1 MYDFRTG
8 SRIFS
13 RIVMQRLIINLTFFL
28 LCSGIFLP
36 VSAAVVH
43 KWVDE
48 QGVTHYSDAAPETPA
63 TTVTKID
70 FGNRKAA
77 KSSVNNNYYSI
88 KNQWQRLHKE
98 RLEQEKLKLEKT
110 RQEAAPRSAEPQVVY
125 IKESREKQAGVVY
138 QGSFYPRHGHG
149 RLHKKHNHQ
158 RGYRNKWYYRGGA
171 PAGLHAGRWKGSSHG
186 SY

>member
-1 MYDFRTG
+1 
-8 SRIFS
+8 
-13 RIVMQRLIINLTFFL
+13 MQRLINHLAFIL
-28 LCSGIFLP
+28 LSSSLFLP

-48 QGVTHYSDAAPETPA
+48 AGVTHYSDAAPETPA
-63 TTVTKID
+63 TAVTKID
-70 FGNRKAA
+70 LDDREPA
-77 KSSVNNNYYSI
+77 KSSVKNDYYSI

-110 RQEAAPRSAEPQVVY
+110 RLEAALRSAEPQVVY
-125 IKESREKQAGVVY
+125 VNEPREKQTAVVY
-138 QGSFYPRHGHG
+138 QGWFYPRHGYG
-149 RLHKKHNHQ
+149 RLHKRHNHQ
-158 RGYRNKWYYRGGA
+158 RGYRKKWYYRGGA

>member
-1 MYDFRTG
+1 
-8 SRIFS
+8 
-13 RIVMQRLIINLTFFL
+13 MQRLIINLTFVL

-48 QGVTHYSDAAPETPA
+48 KGVTHYSDAAPETPA
-63 TTVTKID
+63 TAVTKID
-70 FGNRKAA
+70 MGNRKAA
-77 KSSVNNNYYSI
+77 KSSVNNDYYSI

-110 RQEAAPRSAEPQVVY
+110 RQEAVLRSVEPQVVY
-125 IKESREKQAGVVY
+125 INESPEKQAGVVY
-138 QGSFYPRHGHG
+138 QGSFYPWHGHG

-158 RGYRNKWYYRGGA
+158 PGYRSKWYYRGGA
-171 PAGLHAGRWKGSSHG
+171 PAGLHAGRWKGSSYR

>member
-1 MYDFRTG
+1 
-8 SRIFS
+8 
-13 RIVMQRLIINLTFFL
+13 MQRLINNLTFIL
-28 LCSGIFLP
+28 LSGCIFLP

-48 QGVTHYSDAAPETPA
+48 KGVTHYSDAAPETPA

-70 FGNRKAA
+70 LRNRKPTKA
-77 KSSVNNNYYSI
+77 SVENNYYSI

-110 RQEAAPRSAEPQVVY
+110 RQEAALRSVEPQVVY
-125 IKESREKQAGVVY
+125 INESREEKAAVVY

-149 RLHKKHNHQ
+149 RLHKRHNHQ
-158 RGYRNKWYYRGGA
+158 RGYRSKWYYRGGA
-171 PAGLHAGRWKGSSHG
+171 PAGLHAGRWKGSSYG